1 MWEFPVDQ
9 GLVLVRPDFD
19 GFYLLNSTAQLVWRE
34 WREGISVA
42 EIAAG
47 LAADFGIAVEVARR
61 DVEATVVSWQAGLL
75 APSPPSV
82 LPPPP
87 AVEVEKADARP
98 FDCVVHGN
106 AMRVFL
112 ESGEVWDEIAPR
124 LDPLRAEVTLPAR
137 TFHVRTGAGRVL
149 VFRDGACIGDEEN
162 AAGAR
167 AILLQAMA
175 SRGEPAAILHAGG
188 CGGVLLA
195 GHTHSG
201 KSTLCAALMGRG
213 VPYYCDDSAVL
224 DRDFRLTPMPFPLML
239 RSGSWPLIEGRFPE
253 FGKSPVYRR
262 WGSDIRFLTPR
273 CAPAAATVT
282 ALVFVRYLKGAGT
295 QLAELTVFDSLLALQ
310 RSGFWVEHSPETI
323 ARFLAWLAEIPRYTL
338 QYEDLP
344 AAEGIIL
351 DLTAHA
357 PGT

>member
-1 MWEFPVDQ
+1 LWEFPVDQ
-9 GLVLVRPDFD
+9 GLVLVRSDFD
-19 GFYLLNSTAQLVWRE
+19 GFYLLNSTARLVWHE
-34 WREGISVA
+34 WRQGVSVA

-47 LAADFGIAVEVARR
+47 LAANFGIALEVARH
-61 DVEATVVSWQAGLL
+61 DVEATVVSWQGGLL

-82 LPPPP
+82 LPP
-87 AVEVEKADARP
+87 ATTVEKADARP
-98 FDCVVHGN
+98 VDCVVHGT

-124 LDPLRAEVTLPAR
+124 LAPLRAEVTLSTR
-137 TFHVRTGAGRVL
+137 TFKVQSAAGRVL

-175 SRGEPAAILHAGG
+175 TSGEPAAILHAGG

-224 DRDFRLTPMPFPLML
+224 DRDFRLTPMPFPIML
-239 RSGSWPLIEGRFPE
+239 RQGSWPLIEERFPE

-273 CAPAAATVT
+273 CAPAPATIT
-282 ALVFVRYLKGAGT
+282 ALVFVRYEKGAGT
-295 QLAELTVFDSLLALQ
+295 QLAELSVFHSLLSLE

-323 ARFLAWLAEIPRYTL
+323 ARFLAWLAAIPRYSL
-338 QYEDLP
+338 QYEELE

-351 DLTAHA
+351 DLAAHA
-357 PGT
+357 PRT